1 MTRYLYCYTVLFL
14 CLLFSKNATAQ
25 HLLDKKL
32 AAFSVQQASPE
43 EALRKLGE
51 QAKITFSYQT
61 DILQSG
67 HGISLSAQ
75 NICIGQ
81 LLQQL
86 FGDDYEYTEQEDFI
100 IVTKR
105 TSYFIITGLVTD
117 KVSGMPMDSVQI
129 ATSYRAFAV
138 MTDKAGTFRMK
149 VPVNHPMDHINAIR
163 ELYRDAFV
171 PIKTA
176 KDQRVHIQMQLSG
189 IRELPEVTRTADAEE
204 GPKKVRVHPLFN
216 IRSGSTSFEASG
228 IFNINE
234 GNAYN
239 FQLAGAVNVAGK
251 SLKGVQVAG
260 IHNLV
265 GDTAS
270 GMQLAAMVN
279 KTNGPVKGVQLAVVN
294 QAHKLKGL
302 QIGVINIADSSDGIS
317 LGLLN
322 FVRNSSGYHSLS
334 LFTNDVTNTNLAV
347 KLGNSRLYTVFMG
360 GMNIS
365 PDRKLYTLGI
375 GLGHD
380 ILIGKRVT
388 ISMEGNYQ
396 FIKII
401 SWDSRL
407 IQAKTAL
414 NVRVLKGFN
423 LFAGPAYNHYTNS
436 EREIPPGYKDLGVRE
451 YKDTRGWIGWQAG
464 ITATDILWPAGRQYV
479 YKEQQ
484 WSAQVGIAGG
494 LSYDS
499 DNRAEWL
506 SGDVRLQRGI
516 VDNSILVMLTTAINH
531 RYERVFYYHNW
542 DGSTSKRVSPALTD
556 VALKGGLKV
565 FVIKK
570 FYAAAEIGAAL
581 AETRELSFSGERYTK
596 KVRMLLSPSLG
607 WGIGQR
613 FDISARIEN
622 IQTAMFLRLGYTFLK
637 SKG

>member
-1 MTRYLYCYTVLFL
+1 MTRHLYCYTVLLL
-14 CLLFSKNATAQ
+14 CVLFSKEAAAQ

-32 AAFSVQQASPE
+32 AAFSVQKASPE

-61 DILQSG
+61 DILPSG
-67 HGISLSAQ
+67 PGISLSVQ

-100 IVTKR
+100 IVTR
-105 TSYFIITGLVTD
+105 RSSYFIITGLVTD
-117 KVSGMPMDSVQI
+117 KLSGMPMDSVQI

-149 VPVNHPMDHINAIR
+149 VPVNHPMDHINAIK

-171 PIKTA
+171 PIKIA

-189 IRELPEVTRTADAEE
+189 IRELPEVTRAADPEA

-216 IRSGSTSFEASG
+216 IRSGSTGFEASG

-239 FQLAGAVNVAGK
+239 FQLAGAVNVVGK
-251 SLKGVQVAG
+251 SLKGVQIAG
-260 IHNLV
+260 LHNLV
-265 GDTAS
+265 RDTAS

-302 QIGVINIADSSDGIS
+302 QIGVINIADSSEGVS

-347 KLGNSRLYTVFMG
+347 KLGSSQLYTVFMG

-365 PDRKLYTLGI
+365 PDQKLYTLGI

-380 ILIGKRVT
+380 ILIGKKAA
-388 ISMEGNYQ
+388 ISTEANYQ
-396 FIKII
+396 FVKIS

-407 IQAKTAL
+407 MQLKTAL
-414 NVRVLKGFN
+414 NVRALKGFN
-423 LFAGPAYNHYTNS
+423 LFAGPTYNRYTNG
-436 EREIPPGYKDLGVRE
+436 EWKMPPGYKDLGVPG
-451 YKDTRGWIGWQAG
+451 YKDTRKWIGWQAG
-464 ITATDILWPAGRQYV
+464 ITATDLLWPKGRHYV

-494 LSYDS
+494 VSYDPN
-499 DNRAEWL
+499 NRADWV
-506 SGDVRLQRGI
+506 SGDLRLQRGI
-516 VDNSILVMLTTAINH
+516 IDNSILVMLTTAINH
-531 RYERVFYYHNW
+531 RYERVIYFHNI
-542 DGSTSKRVSPALTD
+542 DGSTSSRFVSSALTD
-556 VALKGGLKV
+556 LALKGGLKV

-581 AETRELSFSGERYTK
+581 TEHPKSMYAEELNR

-607 WGIGQR
+607 WGIGKR

-637 SKG
+637 SEG